1 MDLPGRETDSMNY
14 DVLVVGSGIGGME
27 SALKLGDMGYKV
39 LLVEKEASIGG
50 KMILLSKV
58 FPTLDCAS
66 CISTPKMAAAAH
78 HPNVDLMVY
87 SEVEEIDRNGKG
99 TFNVKVRKKPTY
111 VNPSLCTGC
120 RQCETACNVAV
131 PDQFNANLAARRAAY
146 IAFPQAVPK
155 KAVIE
160 KEGSS
165 PCTFTCPAGIKAHGY
180 VALTRSGKYDEAF
193 NLVLGETPLVG
204 SLGRACYAPCEGE
217 CTRDMVE
224 GAVPVRRIKRFIADR
239 YYQGHREP
247 VYSAVE
253 KTKVHKVAV
262 VGSGPAGLTA
272 AYQLALKGYE
282 VKIFEAQPLPGG
294 MLRTALPS
302 FRLPKAVVDRDI
314 SNVTALGVVIET
326 GVRVEKIS
334 QLREEGFDAVFMA
347 TGTNK
352 DVTLGVKG
360 ENLEGVR
367 GSLDFLRSVNLGV
380 EPSLKGKIVVVAGG
394 GNVAVDSARA
404 AVRLGAQRVII
415 QYRRGREDMPA
426 HRWEVEAALGEG
438 VDLQPFCAPVEFTGK
453 NGRLAGV
460 KSVRMQPGEPD
471 PSGRRKPVPVKGS
484 EFTTPADLV
493 ITAVGLTPS
502 TGDFEK
508 ELKLN
513 GNGTFAVNTETLQ
526 TPVPYIFAGGD
537 AVTGPSMI
545 VKAVGQ
551 GKRAAYFIDRFL
563 SGESLDGA
571 DYDRRLGPVAGEAV
585 LGRQESLS
593 RLEPVAEK
601 EIPLEESKAGFS
613 EVELILSEEEARY
626 SAGRCLDCGVCSEC
640 SQCAASCPANAV
652 DLGMR
657 EEKRELEV
665 GSVIVSTGFK
675 LFPADA
681 KPQYGYGKYKNVITG
696 MQMDRLLA
704 PTRPFNTILRPG
716 DGKVPDSIAYILCTG
731 SRDKTVGNPLCSRVC
746 CMYSIKQNQLIM
758 GSLPMADVTVYY
770 IDIRAFSKGYEEF
783 YNQAGGMGANFV
795 KGRVAR
801 IDEQESGNLVLTYE
815 DIDGGGVIQKAEHD
829 MVVLS
834 VGILPNTD
842 PFGLFTGEELEQDD
856 FAYVKETDEDVSP
869 GKTSIDGVFVAGTAS
884 GAKDIPDTILH
895 AGAAAAQAA
904 AYVERIRRG
913 K

>member
-1 MDLPGRETDSMNY
+1 MNY

-27 SALKLGDMGYKV
+27 SSLKLGDMGYKV

-87 SEVEEIDRNGKG
+87 SEVEEIERSSRG
-99 TFNVKVRKKPTY
+99 TFNVRVRKKPTY

-131 PDQFNANLAARRAAY
+131 PDQFNASLAARRAAY

-217 CTRDMVE
+217 CTRGLAE

-239 YYQGHREP
+239 YYQGHRQP
-247 VYSAVE
+247 VYSSVE
-253 KTKVHKVAV
+253 KTRGHKVAV

-282 VKIFEAQPLPGG
+282 VKVFEAEPLPGG

-314 SNVTALGVVIET
+314 ENVTALGVVIET
-326 GVRVEKIS
+326 GVRVEKIGR
-334 QLREEGFDAVFMA
+334 LKEEGFDAVFMA

-352 DVTLGVKG
+352 DATLGVKG
-360 ENLEGVR
+360 EKLEGVR
-367 GSLDFLRSVNLGV
+367 GALDFLGSVNLGA
-380 EPSLKGKIVVVAGG
+380 EPSLEGKTVLVAGG

-404 AVRLGAQRVII
+404 AVRLGAKKVII

-426 HRWEVEAALGEG
+426 HRWEVEAALSEG
-438 VDLQPFCAPVEFTGK
+438 VDLQAFCSPVEFNGE

-460 KSVRMQPGEPD
+460 QSVRMQPGEPD
-471 PSGRRKPVPVKGS
+471 SSGRKKPVPVKGS

-493 ITAVGLTPS
+493 ITAVGLSPS

-508 ELKLN
+508 DLKLN
-513 GNGTFAVNTETLQ
+513 GNGTFKVNPETLQ
-526 TPVPYIFAGGD
+526 TSVPYVFAGGD

-551 GKRAAYFIDRFL
+551 GKRAAYFIDQFL
-563 SGESLDGA
+563 SGESLEGA
-571 DYDRRLGPVAGEAV
+571 DYDRRLGPVDQKAV

-601 EIPLEESKAGFS
+601 EIPLAGSKGGFN
-613 EVELILSEEEARY
+613 EVEMSLTEEEARY
-626 SAGRCLDCGVCSEC
+626 SSGRCLDCGVCSEC
-640 SQCAASCPANAV
+640 SQCAASCPAIAV

-657 EEKRELEV
+657 EEKRDLEV

-704 PTRPFNTILRPG
+704 PTRPFNAILRPG

-758 GSLPMADVTVYY
+758 GSLPLADVTVYY

-795 KGRVAR
+795 KGRVAG
-801 IDEQESGNLVLTYE
+801 IDEQENGNLVLTYE

-829 MVVLS
+829 LVVLS

-842 PFGLFTGEELEQDD
+842 PFGLFTGVELEQDD
-856 FAYVKETDEDVSP
+856 FAYVKEADEDVNP

-895 AGAAAAQAA
+895 AGAAVAQAA

>member
-66 CISTPKMAAAAH
+66 CISTPKMAAASH
-78 HPNVDLMVY
+78 HPNVELMVY
-87 SEVEEIDRNGKG
+87 SEVEEIGRNGKG
-99 TFNVKVRKKPTY
+99 TFNVRVRKKPTY

-131 PDQFNANLAARRAAY
+131 PDQFNANLASRRAAY

-217 CTRDMVE
+217 CTRGLAE

-253 KTKVHKVAV
+253 KTKGHKVAV

-272 AYQLALKGYE
+272 AYQLAIKGYE
-282 VKIFEAQPLPGG
+282 VKVFEAESLPGG

-302 FRLPKAVVDRDI
+302 FRLPKDVLDRDI

-334 QLREEGFDAVFMA
+334 RLREEGFDAVFMA

-352 DVTLGVKG
+352 TSSLGIKG
-360 ENLEGVR
+360 ENLEGVQ
-367 GSLDFLRSVNLGV
+367 GSLGFLRSVNLGK
-380 EPSLKGKIVVVAGG
+380 ESSLKGKTVVVAGG

-404 AVRLGAQRVII
+404 AVRLGAQKVII

-426 HRWEVEAALGEG
+426 HRWEVEAALTDG
-438 VDLQPFCAPVEFTGK
+438 VDLQTFCAPVEFTGK

-460 KSVRMQPGEPD
+460 QSVRMQPGEPD
-471 PSGRRKPVPVKGS
+471 SSGRRKPVPVKGS

-493 ITAVGLTPS
+493 ITAVGLAPS

-513 GNGTFAVNTETLQ
+513 GNGTFVVNPETLQ

-537 AVTGPSMI
+537 AVNGPSMI

-593 RLEPVAEK
+593 RLEPVADK
-601 EIPLEESKAGFS
+601 EIPLAESKAGFS
-613 EVELILSEEEARY
+613 EVELLFSEEEARY

-640 SQCAASCPANAV
+640 SQCAATCPAGAV

-657 EEKRELEV
+657 EEKRDLEV

-758 GSLPMADVTVYY
+758 GSLPLADVTVYY

-801 IDEQESGNLVLTYE
+801 IDEQENGNLVLTYE

-895 AGAAAAQAA
+895 AGAAVAQAA